1 MPRPMAEVLTESA
14 LRKMAGPKYFERGE
28 EYCDAGAVRALET
41 KDGVVSARVQGTHT
55 YKVRLRGES
64 GQLNSECSCPLGEEG
79 TFCKH
84 AVAVGLTWLGQGKE
98 GGSPGKSQV
107 SLEDIRG
114 YLEKRDKKEL
124 VDLVADFAVQDAR
137 LFDRLALRAAQ
148 SGGAAP
154 DLKRYRNALRKAIEI
169 RDFVDWNSAYDY
181 SNKVE
186 DAIET
191 LRTLIGSGH
200 ARAVVDLAEYAWELL
215 EESQNSMDDS
225 GGHLTG
231 LTELLE
237 GIHHEA
243 CRQARL
249 DPADVAARL
258 FRLEVES
265 GLGAFYDATE
275 RYADILGGEGKSDY
289 ERLARAAWKELPVL
303 GPADKEERYT
313 GRRYQLTSILERIAK
328 RSGDPEALLEIKK
341 RDLSRPWAF
350 LEILEICQKSGRH
363 DEALEWAERGVR
375 TFDGYEGDGL
385 REALSWEYHR
395 RGRHEEAMDLAWRAF
410 LDRPGLESYQA
421 SKKHAD
427 AIKKWPEWRE
437 KALAV
442 IRAEISKG
450 KKKAVDRDGW
460 GREADASTMVE
471 IFLWEEDV
479 EAAWSEAKG
488 GGCRDGLWLALAEA
502 REKVHPE
509 DAFPIYRRHLESTLR
524 HADKQAY
531 HQAVEILRTLKRVM
545 TRMGRDTEFGGLVRQ
560 TREENRRRKNFV
572 AILDEA
578 KLIER

>member
-1 MPRPMAEVLTESA
+1 MPRPLAEVLTEST
-14 LRKMAGPKYFERGE
+14 LRKLAGPKYFERGE

-55 YKVRLRGES
+55 YKVRLRVES
-64 GQLNSECSCPLGEEG
+64 GQLGYECSCPLGGEG

-84 AVAVGLTWLGQGKE
+84 AVAVGLTWLGKGKE
-98 GGSPGKSQV
+98 GDSPGKFQV

-114 YLEKRDKKEL
+114 YLEGRDKKEL
-124 VDLVADFAVQDAR
+124 VDLVADFAAEDGR

-148 SGGAAP
+148 SGGATP
-154 DLKRYRNALRKAIEI
+154 DLKRYWNALRKAIEI
-169 RDFVDWNSAYDY
+169 RDFVDWNSAYEY

-191 LRTLIGSGH
+191 LRTLIESGH
-200 ARAVVDLAEYAWELL
+200 ARAAVDLAEYAWELL

-231 LTELLE
+231 LAELLE

-243 CRQARL
+243 CRQAQL
-249 DPADVAARL
+249 HPADVAARL

-275 RYADILGGEGKSDY
+275 RYADVLGREGKLEY
-289 ERLARAAWKELPVL
+289 ERLARAAWKELPTL
-303 GPADKEERYT
+303 GPDEKEERYS

-328 RSGDPEALLEIKK
+328 RSGDPGALIEIKK

-350 LEILEICQKSGRH
+350 LQIVEICRQAGNH
-363 DEALEWAERGVR
+363 DEALKWAERGVR
-375 TFDGYEGDGL
+375 TFDGHEGDAL

-395 RGRHEEAMDLAWRAF
+395 RGRHREAMDLSWRAF
-410 LDRPGLESYQA
+410 LDRPWLESYQGL
-421 SKKHAD
+421 KKHAD
-427 AIKKWPEWRE
+427 SIKNWPEWRG

-442 IRAEISKG
+442 IRAEVSKG
-450 KKKAVDRDGW
+450 KQKAVDRDGW
-460 GREADASTMVE
+460 GRDADASTLVE
-471 IFLWEEDV
+471 ILLWEEDV
-479 EAAWSEAKG
+479 EAAWSEAKV

-502 REKVHPE
+502 REEAHPE
-509 DAFPIYRRHLESTLR
+509 DALPIHQRHLEVTLR

-531 HQAVEILRTLKRVM
+531 YRVVEILRTIKRVM
-545 TRMGRDTEFGGLVRQ
+545 TRVGRGAEFAGLVRK
-560 TREENRRRKNFV
+560 TREENRRRKNLV

-578 KLIER
+578 KLTEN